1 MKAIL
6 TIALALA
13 AAGGGYAYFGNSGIL
28 PCCPGDSDKAIA
40 VTTVSDTAKT
50 DDCCDA
56 KVDCS
61 ELPCDPVACDPA
73 GCEEMGAG
81 EYAMV
86 EGGVLASP
94 ADAAG
99 CSETKSECSAA
110 AKLECSEAKMECTEK
125 KACDSKPSL
134 D

>member
-1 MKAIL
+1 MKVIL

-13 AAGGGYAYFGNSGIL
+13 AAGGGYAYFGNM
-28 PCCPGDSDKAIA
+28 PCCPGEADNAIA
-40 VTTVSDTAKT
+40 VTTVADTAKT
-50 DDCCDA
+50 DGCCEA

-61 ELPCDPVACDPA
+61 ELPCDPIACDPA

-86 EGGVLASP
+86 EAGVLASP
-94 ADAAG
+94 ADAK
-99 CSETKSECSAA
+99 TECSAA
-110 AKLECSEAKMECTEK
+110 AKAECSEAKMECTEAK
-125 KACDSKPSL
+125 SECTEAKACDSKPSL

>member
-13 AAGGGYAYFGNSGIL
+13 AAGGGYAYFGNNM
-28 PCCPGDSDKAIA
+28 PCCPGEADKAIA

-50 DDCCDA
+50 DDCCAA
-56 KVDCS
+56 KTDCADVA
-61 ELPCDPVACDPA
+61 CDPVACEPA
-73 GCEEMGAG
+73 GCDEMKSG

-86 EGGVLASP
+86 EAGVLASP
-94 ADAAG
+94 ADAK
-99 CSETKSECSAA
+99 TECSAA
-110 AKLECSEAKMECTEK
+110 AKAECSEAKMECSEAKSECTEM

>member
-28 PCCPGDSDKAIA
+28 PCCPGEGDTAIA
-40 VTTVSDTAKT
+40 VTTVSDTAKA
-50 DDCCDA
+50 DGCCDV
-56 KVDCS
+56 KVDCADVV
-61 ELPCDPVACDPA
+61 CDPVACEPT
-73 GCEEMGAG
+73 GCDETKAG

-86 EGGVLASP
+86 QGGVLASP
-94 ADAAG
+94 ADAAA
-99 CSETKSECSAA
+99 CSSA
-110 AKLECSEAKMECTEK
+110 KTECSEAKMECTEAK
-125 KACDSKPSL
+125 SECTEMKSCDSMPSL

>member
-1 MKAIL
+1 MKVIL

-13 AAGGGYAYFGNSGIL
+13 AAGGGYAYFGNIL
-28 PCCPGDSDKAIA
+28 PCGSCEGDKAIA

-50 DDCCDA
+50 DDCCAA

-61 ELPCDPVACDPA
+61 ELPCDPIACDPA

-86 EGGVLASP
+86 EAGVLASP
-94 ADAAG
+94 ADAK
-99 CSETKSECSAA
+99 TECSAA
-110 AKLECSEAKMECTEK
+110 AKAECSEAKMECTEAKMECTEK